1 MRAIFFVRHG
11 ETTWNRQKRVMGRRE
26 IPLNRVGVAQ
36 ANSIARLIPEIG
48 VEAIYA
54 SPLTRAMET
63 ARILASS
70 ASLPV
75 KSDIRLTEVAFG
87 RWEGYLFKDLRKDK
101 AYQRF
106 VARPLESAV
115 PGGET
120 IVDVQNR
127 GLKAINKALKE
138 LPQARVLFV
147 SHGDVIRAVLC
158 HFLSLPLEEYRR
170 LRVDTGSLSGLETD
184 GDWAE
189 VRFLNYRPDVA
200 GLTRQPFD
208 AVNPLKLKS
217 RLRVKKRNREAP

>member
-1 MRAIFFVRHG
+1 MRAIFLVRHG

-26 IPLNRVGVAQ
+26 IPLNRVGIAQ
-36 ANSIARLIPEIG
+36 AKRIALLIREIG
-48 VEAIYA
+48 VEAVYT

-70 ASLPV
+70 ESLPI
-75 KSDIRLTEVAFG
+75 KADTGLTEVAFG
-87 RWEGYLFKDLRKDK
+87 RWEGQLFKDIRKDK

-106 VARPLESAV
+106 AARPLESAV

-127 GLKAINKALKE
+127 GIKAIRRALDE
-138 LPQARVLFV
+138 FPRARLLFV

-158 HFLSLPLEEYRR
+158 RFMGIPLEEYRR

-189 VRFLNYRPDVA
+189 VKFLNYLPDVA
-200 GLTRQPFD
+200 ALSRRPFD
-208 AVNPLKLKS
+208 GPIPSKLRS
-217 RLRVKKRNREAP
+217 RLR

>member
-1 MRAIFFVRHG
+1 MRAIFLVRHG

-26 IPLNRVGVAQ
+26 IPLNRVGIAQ
-36 ANSIARLIPEIG
+36 AKRIALLIREIG
-48 VEAIYA
+48 VEAVYT

-70 ASLPV
+70 ESLPV
-75 KSDIRLTEVAFG
+75 RIDVGLTELAFG
-87 RWEGYLFKDLRKDK
+87 RWEGRLFKDIRKDN

-127 GLKAINKALKE
+127 GMKAIHKALE
-138 LPQARVLFV
+138 EFPRARLLFV

-158 HFLSLPLEEYRR
+158 RFLGLPLEEYRR
-170 LRVDTGSLSGLETD
+170 LRVDTGSLSGVETD

-189 VRFLNYRPDVA
+189 VKFLNYLPDVA
-200 GLTRQPFD
+200 ALSRRPFD
-208 AVNPLKLKS
+208 GPKPSKLRS
-217 RLRVKKRNREAP
+217 RLR

>member
-1 MRAIFFVRHG
+1 MRAIFLVRHG

-26 IPLNRVGVAQ
+26 IPLNRVGIAQ
-36 ANSIARLIPEIG
+36 ARRIARLIPEIG
-48 VEAIYA
+48 VKAIYA

-63 ARILASS
+63 ARILANS
-70 ASLPV
+70 AGLPV
-75 KSDIRLTEVAFG
+75 KTDIGLTEVAFG
-87 RWEGYLFKDLRKDK
+87 RWEGHLFRDLRRDK

-106 VARPLESAV
+106 VATPLESAV

-138 LPQARVLFV
+138 LPQARILFV

-158 HFLSLPLEEYRR
+158 HFLGLPLEEYRQ

-189 VRFLNYRPDVA
+189 VKFLNYLPDVA
-200 GLTRQPFD
+200 GLSRQPFD
-208 AVNPLKLKS
+208 GLNPSRLKS
-217 RLRVKKRNREAP
+217 RLRGRRDGHTR